1 MKCVA
6 STHTHTRTRIVLTF
20 SFIETANVRW
30 TKHTKPRFWI
40 VITSAP
46 MFYWNMRFEVK
57 QMGTQNE
64 RPRHDE
70 NGSKDGK
77 NTYRLKGNLH
87 HLTIQRTHFIFIKAI
102 QLTGHLP
109 PYHPYHCLFNSI
121 TFVRK
126 TIKYKSIRLNRNK
139 SFSFCGD
146 LSFICTKE
154 MKKKNQQRAYNLDD
168 VYRVAMYRYAQMATM
183 MILDCLY
190 SVFHSIHSESK
201 CHCNRVLNCFL
212 FN

>member
-30 TKHTKPRFWI
+30 TKHTKLRFWI

-46 MFYWNMRFEVK
+46 MFHWNMRFEVK
-57 QMGTQNE
+57 QTGTQNE

-102 QLTGHLP
+102 QRTGHLP

-154 MKKKNQQRAYNLDD
+154 MKKKTNNEHIISMMCIVSQCIDTLRWRQWWFWIVYIPCFTPSIRNQNAI
-168 VYRVAMYRYAQMATM
+168 V
-183 MILDCLY
+183 IGC
-190 SVFHSIHSESK
+190 
-201 CHCNRVLNCFL
+201 
-212 FN
+212 